1 MTLLSGSR
9 ESSGKVR
16 VPAFPITVPSRIKVL
31 QELFLSEPKSRAD
44 IARATDL
51 TKVTVSDAVEALRGM
66 GLIEELES
74 EREARPGKP
83 STPIRIRPDSFA
95 VLGVDLSDADHW
107 SFSWV
112 GLDGGLLSVETVD
125 RRGAKGDQFLTELAK
140 TLRTAIDSAPY
151 PVMGV
156 GVGSPGVISR
166 DGVVLEATNLGWHD
180 LPVRDILHDA
190 LGVPVVVE
198 NDAHLAALAER
209 TFRTSRDYSLI
220 VRIAEGVGAGL
231 VVEGTVPSGS
241 ANAAG
246 ELGHTVVVEGGN
258 PCGCGKRGC
267 LEAYLAAPVVERR
280 IDETSVEE
288 ALSVAGDMLG
298 AAVAPIVGLLN
309 LRSVVISAPDL
320 YRHELFLSRTSAAI
334 ADRTL
339 PRSHQDLS
347 VEFSDFAHDIVLRGA
362 AGRVMSELLGLV

>member
-1 MTLLSGSR
+1 MTLLSGAR
-9 ESSGKVR
+9 ESSR
-16 VPAFPITVPSRIKVL
+16 RLRIPALPITVPSRIKVL

-51 TKVTVSDAVEALRGM
+51 TKVTVSDAVEALRDM

-95 VLGVDLSDADHW
+95 VLSVDLSDADHW

-112 GLDGGLLSVETVD
+112 GLDGEPLRVVRVD
-125 RRGAKGDQFLTELAK
+125 RRGVNGTQFLSVLTE
-140 TLRTAIDSAPY
+140 TLRAAIDSAPH

-166 DGVVLEATNLGWHD
+166 EGVVLEATNLGWRD
-180 LPVRDILHDA
+180 LPVRDVLEEA
-190 LGVPVVVE
+190 LGVPVLVE

-231 VVEGTVPSGS
+231 VVEGAVPSGS
-241 ANAAG
+241 SNAAG

-267 LEAYLAAPVVERR
+267 LEAYLATPIVERR
-280 IDETSVEE
+280 IADTSVED

-309 LRSVVISAPDL
+309 LRSVVISAP
-320 YRHELFLSRTSAAI
+320 ELFRHDSFITRTSAAI

-339 PRSHQDLS
+339 PRSHEGLS